1 MKNTIYFAIL
11 LSTALFTQAAAQ
23 DAPIFPKGEKAPNV
37 HHTGTVWLSELNH
50 ADSVF
55 QFSAAFATFAPEA
68 KLDWHIHPG
77 GQILLYTDGP
87 GYYQERG
94 QPLRVVQKG
103 EVVKCLPG
111 IEHWHGASPTSS
123 CAYIAIS
130 PAQKGKTIWLQP
142 VTDAEY
148 RNVAAPA
155 QEEKSPAAEIIQLS
169 KEKWAWMAAR
179 NVDTLAALFH
189 EKAVFV
195 HMGGNMTKA
204 QELNVIKTGGI
215 HYKHAEIQETS
226 VQFIDNTAILLHKLR
241 LDAVVNGN
249 EVSNPFT
256 VTEVYVR
263 QDGKWLLGAMT
274 FTKLLAP

>member
-1 MKNTIYFAIL
+1 MKNTVYFTML
-11 LSTALFTQAAAQ
+11 LCAALFTQTAAQ
-23 DAPIFPKGEKAPNV
+23 EASLFPKGEKGPNV
-37 HHTGTVWLSELNH
+37 HHTGAVWLHELNP
-50 ADSVF
+50 ADSIF
-55 QFSAAFATFAPEA
+55 QFNTAFATFAPGA
-68 KLDWHIHPG
+68 KLDWHYHPG

-111 IEHWHGASPTSS
+111 IEHWHGASPNSA
-123 CAYIAIS
+123 CVYIAIS
-130 PAQKGKTIWLQP
+130 PTQKGRTVWLKP

-148 RNVAAPA
+148 H
-155 QEEKSPAAEIIQLS
+155 QLEKPEQQDNSASAEIIQLS
-169 KEKWAWMAAR
+169 KEKWEWMAAR

-189 EKAVFV
+189 EKSVFV
-195 HMGGNMTKA
+195 HMGGNMSKA

-226 VQFIDNTAILLHKLR
+226 VQFINNTAILLHKLR
-241 LDAVVNGN
+241 LDAVVGGN

-263 QDGKWLLGAMT
+263 QDGKWMLGSMS